1 MAKGKRRGNGEGCIR
16 KRKDGSFEARITL
29 RKTGPGKYKQ
39 RSIYGK
45 TRAEVAKRLA
55 EMLDQNHK
63 GILAEPSKITVA
75 ECLERSI
82 ANRVNITEA
91 SRYKLRCETKP
102 LVELIGDV
110 RLQEL
115 RAHHVRDAYTGLANQ
130 GLSLR
135 AQQKAATHL
144 RGALREAVLEDIV
157 MRNVAEGIRVSAPRV
172 EEEEK
177 TASAWRPNEIAAFL
191 DASQD
196 DPLYPVFYLMLTLGL
211 RRGEALGLSWSAVD
225 LENASLHVRQAL
237 STTGRGNKA
246 EIKAVKTPSSRRE
259 LALSHDVVTLL
270 EVQKEKQDQA
280 CAFLGSDWVN
290 TGLVF
295 TTSLGTPIHPR
306 NALRSF
312 KRLIKPLDVTQ
323 VRLHDLRHTYASLA
337 LHRGVPVEVVSKT
350 LGHARVDIT
359 LNIYRHLYDF
369 ERRAA
374 ALSLNELI
382 TGQPRALN

>member
-1 MAKGKRRGNGEGCIR
+1 M
-16 KRKDGSFEARITL
+16 

-45 TRAEVAKRLA
+45 TRAEVAQKLA

-115 RAHHVRDAYTGLANQ
+115 RAHHVRDAYTALANQ

-144 RGALREAVLEDIV
+144 RGALREAVLE
-157 MRNVAEGIRVSAPRV
+157 
-172 EEEEK
+172 
-177 TASAWRPNEIAAFL
+177 
-191 DASQD
+191 
-196 DPLYPVFYLMLTLGL
+196 
-211 RRGEALGLSWSAVD
+211 
-225 LENASLHVRQAL
+225 
-237 STTGRGNKA
+237 
-246 EIKAVKTPSSRRE
+246 
-259 LALSHDVVTLL
+259 
-270 EVQKEKQDQA
+270 VQKEKQGQA
-280 CAFLGSDWVN
+280 REFLGSDWVN

-382 TGQPRALN
+382 TGHARALN